1 MFIYIQC
8 FDNKVTVTYKR
19 SIDEIY
25 NTGNVLLNIVLDL
38 NYNRKQSL
46 LPL

>member
-1 MFIYIQC
+1 MLDKI
-8 FDNKVTVTYKR
+8 VTVTYKR

-38 NYNRKQSL
+38 NYNRKQSI